1 MSITNGYGAISF
13 IYLTKRG
20 TTHTISSPAIILVHE
35 IMTEEIALPTRLRYA
50 ILFVMFFLKGGHH
63 T

>member
-1 MSITNGYGAISF
+1 MSITNDYDAISF

-20 TTHTISSPAIILVHE
+20 TTHTISTPAIIWVHE
-35 IMTEEIALPTRLRYA
+35 IMTEEIAISTHLRYA

>member
-1 MSITNGYGAISF
+1 MSITNDYGAISF
-13 IYLTKRG
+13 FYLTKRG
-20 TTHTISSPAIILVHE
+20 TTHTISTPAIIVLHE

-50 ILFVMFFLKGGHH
+50 ILFILIFLKGGHH

>member
-1 MSITNGYGAISF
+1 MSITNYYGAISF

-20 TTHTISSPAIILVHE
+20 TTHTISTPTTIWVHE
-35 IMTEEIALPTRLRYA
+35 IMTEEIAISTRLRYA
-50 ILFVMFFLKGGHH
+50 VLFVMFFLKGGHH